1 MSWIPTTSLVPLE
14 GRFARAALVQAHDP
28 QRPVVEAFI
37 AQVYRDRHGAQLR
50 SFLPHLLAYRDSQGQ
65 LLAAVGMRLGQ
76 EGPLFV
82 EQYLDLPAERLLAE
96 RQLAGNLQRRDLA
109 EVGSFAASSPGAA
122 RELILQLTCTLHA
135 AHVRWVLFAATR
147 QLRNAFGRL
156 NLSLIDLAAARADR
170 LQGDAS
176 DWGRY
181 YDAQPRVMCGDVGSG
196 YAHIMRRRAR
206 TAGEAASA
214 PGGLCLA
221 VPL

>member
-1 MSWIPTTSLVPLE
+1 MSWIPTASLVPLE
-14 GRFARAALVQAHDP
+14 GRFARAELVQAHHP

-50 SFLPHLLAYRDSQGQ
+50 SFLPHLLAYRDSEGQ

-82 EQYLDLPAERLLAE
+82 EQYLDVPAETLLAS
-96 RQLAGNLQRRDLA
+96 RQLAEGVQRRDLA
-109 EVGSFAASSPGAA
+109 EVGSFAASTPGAA

-147 QLRNAFGRL
+147 QLRNAFDRL
-156 NLSLIDLAAARADR
+156 HLSLTELAEARADR

-176 DWGRY
+176 EWGRY
-181 YDAQPRVMCGDVGSG
+181 YQAQPRVMCGNVTSG
-196 YAHIMRRRAR
+196 YGYVMRQAEQVRAEPL
-206 TAGEAASA
+206 ADAS
-214 PGGLCLA
+214 GFCLA
-221 VPL
+221 VSL